1 MDADL
6 AALYGVDVRVLNQA
20 VARNISRFP
29 SDFMFRLTE
38 AEAKSLR
45 SRSVIL
51 KSGRGSHRKYLPK
64 AFTEEGVAML
74 SGVLRSPR
82 AVRVNIAVMRAFVQ
96 LRRMLGA
103 NIELARKLNALEQKY
118 DGQFATVFESIR
130 ELMAPRPTVR
140 RPIGFRARPD
150 E

>member
-1 MDADL
+1 
-6 AALYGVDVRVLNQA
+6 
-20 VARNISRFP
+20 
-29 SDFMFRLTE
+29 
-38 AEAKSLR
+38 
-45 SRSVIL
+45 
-51 KSGRGSHRKYLPK
+51 
-64 AFTEEGVAML
+64 ML